1 MSAFQ
6 EVNRQELTA
15 VSGGIAPL
23 VIIAVSAGAIG
34 AMGWGNLAGQQG
46 SIVDAALAGVHKAKH
61 G

>member
-6 EVNRQELTA
+6 VVNGQELTE
-15 VSGGIAPL
+15 VSGGLAPL
-23 VIIAVSAGAIG
+23 VIIAFSAGAIG

-46 SIVDAALAGVHKAKH
+46 SIVDAALAGMHEAKH